1 MGLIRKAIV
10 VGGIIFAL
18 PSPPVVD
25 PLVGVAPSMQSST
38 FATVAAA
45 AETMADVKGFCER
58 RPQACS
64 TGHYLAVTFE
74 GKARYAVKLAY
85 EWADQA
91 NGETVKG
98 ENVKPEA
105 PPLRLATLSKQKPQT
120 IEDLLRKTTQE

>member
-10 VGGIIFAL
+10 IGGIIYAL
-18 PSPPVVD
+18 PSPPVID
-25 PLVGVAPSMQSST
+25 PLVAVPASLQSST

-85 EWADQA
+85 EWANA
-91 NGETVKG
+91 AKG
-98 ENVKPEA
+98 ENAKPEV
-105 PPLRLATLSKQKPQT
+105 PPLRLATLSEQKPQT
-120 IEDLLRKTTQE
+120 IEDLLRKTTAE

>member
-91 NGETVKG
+91 KG
-98 ENVKPEA
+98 GTPKPEA
-105 PPLRLATLSKQKPQT
+105 PPLRLATLSDQKPQT
-120 IEDLLRKTTQE
+120 IEDLLRKTTAE

>member
-1 MGLIRKAIV
+1 MGLIRKALVI
-10 VGGIIFAL
+10 GGIIFAL

-25 PLVGVAPSMQSST
+25 PVVAFPPSMQSST

-58 RPQACS
+58 RPQACT
-64 TGHYLAVTFE
+64 TGQYLAVTFE

-85 EWADQA
+85 EWANA
-91 NGETVKG
+91 AKGETT
-98 ENVKPEA
+98 KPDA
-105 PPLRLATLSKQKPQT
+105 PPLRLATLNEQKPQT